1 MGMLLA
7 WKGQRQKDKTVKN
20 HPYNTNN
27 NTKSDRKLLGG
38 PDASSLPGTYLAGP
52 AGQAILLLLSASPPC
67 PAQPFYKAYTSLFYC
82 LGLMEW
88 DSVLPRKSFR
98 TLLQFFCIVFHS
110 VDPSKTHDLW
120 CVFYPS
126 A

>member
-1 MGMLLA
+1 MRTLLA

-27 NTKSDRKLLGG
+27 NTKSDRRLLGG

-52 AGQAILLLLSASPPC
+52 AGQPILLLLSTSPHC
-67 PAQPFYKAYTSLFYC
+67 PTQPFYKAYTSLLCC

-98 TLLQFFCIVFHS
+98 TPLQLFCLVFHH
-110 VDPSKTHDLW
+110 VDPSKALT
-120 CVFYPS
+120 
-126 A
+126 